1 MGTSRHL
8 SRCGTGG
15 DDIAISDVMSRDVIA
30 VGSDATIAE
39 LAELMIERCV
49 SSAVIVDQRGR
60 PCGVVTL
67 SDLARALWTATI
79 RPSRVGEIMTPF
91 AFTLAERATVSRA
104 AALMA
109 YEGVHRIVVVG
120 ADGALAGVVSSVDV
134 MRWIARRDGYVVP
147 GGAVIERAEEDAA
160 ARASQPN
167 VVLVIDDD
175 SDMRDEL
182 AELLRDEGYQVV
194 TAANG
199 REALRA
205 LRRDVRPGL
214 ILLDLGMPVM
224 DGRAFSAELR
234 NDPALRDTP
243 VVLLSGQG
251 DARET
256 AARLDARACLVKPVP
271 YPTLLGTVERFCAA

>member
-1 MGTSRHL
+1 MRSSRHPAG
-8 SRCGTGG
+8 GTGG
-15 DDIAISDVMSRDVIA
+15 DDVALADVMSRDVIA
-30 VGSDATIAE
+30 VRADTSIAA
-39 LAELMIERCV
+39 LGELMIDRGV
-49 SSAVIVDQRGR
+49 PYAPVVDERGR

-67 SDLARALWTATI
+67 SDLARSTWTESL
-79 RPSRVGEIMTPF
+79 RPMRVDQIMTPF
-91 AFTLAERATVSRA
+91 AFTLAESATVSRA

-120 ADGALAGVVSSVDV
+120 SDGALAGVVSSVDV
-134 MRWIARRDGYVVP
+134 MRWIARADGYVVP
-147 GGAVIERAEEDAA
+147 GVSRIEREHAA
-160 ARASQPN
+160 PNAGGN

-175 SDMRDEL
+175 SDIRDEL
-182 AELLRDEGYQVV
+182 AELLRDEGYEVV
-194 TAANG
+194 TAADG

-205 LRRDVRPGL
+205 LHRDLRPGL

-234 NDPALRDTP
+234 RDPDLRDTP

-256 AARLDARACLVKPVP
+256 AARLEARACLVKPVP

>member
-1 MGTSRHL
+1 MPSSRH
-8 SRCGTGG
+8 SPGGTGG
-15 DDIAISDVMSRDVIA
+15 DDIAISEVMSRDVIA
-30 VGSDATIAE
+30 VRRDTTINA
-39 LAELMIERCV
+39 LAELMVDRGV
-49 SSAVIVDQRGR
+49 TSAPVVDDRGR

-67 SDLARALWTATI
+67 SDLARATWTATL
-79 RPSRVGEIMTPF
+79 RPARVDEIMTHF
-91 AFTLAERATVSRA
+91 AFTLAESATVSRA

-109 YEGVHRIVVVG
+109 YEGITRIVVVG
-120 ADGALAGVVSSVDV
+120 ADGSLAGVITSVDV
-134 MRWIARRDGYVVP
+134 MRWMARVDGFVVP
-147 GGAVIERAEEDAA
+147 GYAQADRAEHAVIAGA
-160 ARASQPN
+160 N

-175 SDMRDEL
+175 SDIRNEL

-205 LRRDVRPGL
+205 LRHDVRPGL

-224 DGRAFSAELR
+224 DGSAFSAELR
-234 NDPALRDTP
+234 RDPALRDTP
-243 VVLLSGQG
+243 VVLLSGRG

-256 AARLDARACLVKPVP
+256 AARLEARACLVKPVP

>member
-1 MGTSRHL
+1 MRSSRHPPP
-8 SRCGTGG
+8 SGTGG
-15 DDIAISDVMSRDVIA
+15 DDLAIADIMRRDVIA
-30 VGSDATIAE
+30 VGCGTSIAE
-39 LAELMIERCV
+39 LAELMIEGGV
-49 SSAVIVDQRGR
+49 TSAPVVDDRGR
-60 PCGVVTL
+60 PRGMVTL
-67 SDLARALWTATI
+67 SDLARSTWTGTF
-79 RPSRVGEIMTPF
+79 RPSFVEEIMMPF
-91 AFTLAERATVSRA
+91 AFTLAESATVSRA

-120 ADGALAGVVSSVDV
+120 ADGALTGVVTSVDV
-134 MRWIARRDGYVVP
+134 MRWIARADGYVVP
-147 GGAVIERAEEDAA
+147 GYAQIERVDTIATNV
-160 ARASQPN
+160 QPN

-175 SDMRDEL
+175 SDIRDEL

-205 LRRDVRPGL
+205 LRHDVRPGL

-234 NDPALRDTP
+234 SDPALRDTP

-256 AARLDARACLVKPVP
+256 AARLEARACLVKPVA
-271 YPTLLGTVERFCAA
+271 YPTLLGTIERFCEA

>member
-1 MGTSRHL
+1 MRSSRHP
-8 SRCGTGG
+8 SGGTGG
-15 DDIAISDVMSRDVIA
+15 DDVALADVMSRDVIA
-30 VGSDATIAE
+30 VRCDTTIAA
-39 LAELMIERCV
+39 LAELMIDRGV
-49 SSAVIVDQRGR
+49 PSAPVIDDRGR

-67 SDLARALWTATI
+67 SDLARSMWSATL
-79 RPSRVGEIMTPF
+79 RPSRVDEIMTPF
-91 AFTLAERATVSRA
+91 AFTLAESATVSRA

-120 ADGALAGVVSSVDV
+120 PDGALAGVVSSVDV
-134 MRWIARRDGYVVP
+134 MRWIARADGYVVP
-147 GGAVIERAEEDAA
+147 GYAQVDRSASAPRSGA
-160 ARASQPN
+160 N

-175 SDMRDEL
+175 SDIRDEL
-182 AELLRDEGYQVV
+182 ADLLRDEGYQVV
-194 TAANG
+194 TAADG
-199 REALRA
+199 REALRV
-205 LRRDVRPGL
+205 LRHDVRPGL

-234 NDPALRDTP
+234 RDPALRDTP

-256 AARLDARACLVKPVP
+256 AARLEARACLVKPVP